1 MLSEISER
9 IVDERQ
15 ASKELIETIRAEN
28 GAIGVSEILYEVT
41 LNMRDRLAL
50 AERTLREVL
59 G

>member
-1 MLSEISER
+1 LSEISER

>member
-1 MLSEISER
+1 LLSEISER

>member
-1 MLSEISER
+1 MSEISER